1 MRFKLLLAATT
12 ASLLAIAPAHAGVF
26 IIDGTDAD
34 DHGFASAGGVPEDG
48 WAYIR
53 SGITNIGSSSGLT
66 LTNKSIAVFGADAGT
81 DAATAIN
88 TAFTGSTLALAGWT
102 INFLNDAQI
111 STFFT
116 GVGAG
121 SVNTTNTSMIYI
133 PSSLGQVGGGIN
145 GTEEGILTT
154 NAAGINAFLGAGG
167 GLFSHTQSYGWLAAL
182 VPGIG
187 VVQGGDTG
195 LTLTA
200 AGTSNF
206 PGLNNGDLS
215 SGPWHTNFT
224 NIGALP
230 VLATGSGGRAV
241 IIGGSGGT
249 ITAPPPGAVPEP
261 ATWAMMLL
269 GFGMVG
275 TAMRRSR
282 KQTVRYSAV

>member
-1 MRFKLLLAATT
+1 MRIKQLLAFSAAT
-12 ASLLAIAPAHAGVF
+12 LLSIAPAHAGVF

-34 DHGFASAGGVPEDG
+34 DHGFASAGNVPEDG

-81 DAATAIN
+81 DAATAIS
-88 TAFTGSTLALAGWT
+88 TAFTGSTLAAGGWT
-102 INFLNDAQI
+102 LNFLNDAQI
-111 STFFT
+111 TNFFSGT
-116 GVGAG
+116 GA
-121 SVNTTNTSMIYI
+121 VNTTNTSMIYI
-133 PSSLGQVGGGIN
+133 PSSSGQVGGGIS
-145 GTEEGILTT
+145 GAEETILTT

-249 ITAPPPGAVPEP
+249 ITVPPPGAVPEP